1 MRLAPHRKRNVMRE
15 PVVLFGAGS
24 AVIVEV
30 EESCRRLVRP
40 VAAIVQN
47 TADPRWAQGQS
58 LVVPLDRLD
67 RGLLEY
73 EVLVPLFRPVNRRTA
88 VIQTRQLGAHRFG
101 SVIDP
106 TSILPS
112 RLGVGEGVYVNA
124 GCTIGAS

>member
-1 MRLAPHRKRNVMRE
+1 MRE
-15 PVVLFGAGS
+15 PVALFGAGS

-30 EESCRRLVRP
+30 EESCRRPPLP

-58 LVVPLDRLD
+58 LAALLDRLD

-101 SVIDP
+101 SVI
-106 TSILPS
+106 SSLH
-112 RLGVGEGVYVNA
+112 LFHHA
-124 GCTIGAS
+124 LAWAKAST